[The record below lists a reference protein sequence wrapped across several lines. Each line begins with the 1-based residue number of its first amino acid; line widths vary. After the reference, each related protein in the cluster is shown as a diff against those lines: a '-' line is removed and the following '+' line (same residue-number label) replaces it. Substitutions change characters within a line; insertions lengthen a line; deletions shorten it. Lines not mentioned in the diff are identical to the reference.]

1 MELAL
6 DLADGIPE
14 PFDPFEE
21 PIAVDDNPNPSI
33 QYEGGTIRYYKRDRR
48 FEATCT
54 NEDHQTLVGHKCRL
68 TITMPE
74 PNGGDQSQARC
85 LGRMGAWLEDQF
97 DPAMVIGADH
107 KNKHY
112 VRSITHGRR
121 KNSRQQM
128 KLIAGFAELTA
139 FEPAVGLGVDSE
151 PE

>member
-1 MELAL
+1 MEVISPRRVAL
-6 DLADGIPE
+6 DAWGRGL
-14 PFDPFEE
+14 
-21 PIAVDDNPNPSI
+21 
-33 QYEGGTIRYYKRDRR
+33 K
-48 FEATCT
+48 T
-54 NEDHQTLVGHKCRL
+54 NST
-68 TITMPE
+68 
-74 PNGGDQSQARC
+74 
-85 LGRMGAWLEDQF
+85 
-97 DPAMVIGADH
+97 PAMVIGADH